1 MRATMTI
8 PSVTT
13 TTLAKETADLALF
26 ENAREALHGFSI
38 RKEELLW
45 RITHRLRTS
54 DKLRRA
60 MARLLLGSPL
70 GQIQSRADDCACR
83 CADLRLKRDFPK
95 YGNPIDVF
103 YGDSL
108 RVLSGAEK
116 WDEERRQARHAAL
129 QRDLRVPRRVFS
141 RLNLLDKSILWD
153 LGQHGEAL
161 ITAVRKLPCF
171 SEKWNGKQPR
181 TGFIVNDSLDLCEKK
196 FRKQYAAAYLL
207 LCSQPLTPDDIYS
220 IALCLRRMLPVSIV
234 RHICS
239 FSN

>member
-1 MRATMTI
+1 MAQGIEPREQEVAE
-8 PSVTT
+8 
-13 TTLAKETADLALF
+13 LRLF
-26 ENAREALHGFSI
+26 EEARRALQSFTAA
-38 RKEELLW
+38 KEELLR
-45 RITHRLRTS
+45 RITHRLRMA
-54 DKLRRA
+54 DKLRQA
-60 MARLLLGSPL
+60 IGRLLLGSPL
-70 GQIQSRADDCACR
+70 GQFQSRADDCACR
-83 CADLRLKRDFPK
+83 YADLRPKRDFPK

-108 RVLSGAEK
+108 RVPSRADK
-116 WDEERRQARHAAL
+116 WDEERRRQLHIAL
-129 QRDLRVPRRVFS
+129 QQDLRMPRRVFG
-141 RLNLLDKSILWD
+141 RLNLLDKSILRG

-161 ITAVRKLPCF
+161 ISAVRKLPCF
-171 SEKWNGKQPR
+171 NEMWNGKQPKA
-181 TGFIVNDSLDLCEKK
+181 GFLVNDSLNACEKK